1 MSGPYSYE
9 SLKNEITR
17 AVTPEQLKNVQDK
30 ANMAY
35 AMRAING
42 SQHVQL
48 SKRIDA
54 GLAALKKKVS
64 VATPK
69 TTPKPTS
76 VVSTIK
82 GKATAIKD
90 QVTGSTGSSAAY
102 ARYSREIAK
111 ARTIKECNLLT
122 IRVANDQALRGLTA
136 EHAAALKRMITQK
149 RLSLRK

>member
-9 SLKNEITR
+9 NLKKEITN
-17 AVTPEQLKNVQDK
+17 AITPEQLKAVQDK
-30 ANMAY
+30 VNMAY

-54 GLAALKKKVS
+54 GIAALKKKVS
-64 VATPK
+64 VLPK
-69 TTPKPTS
+69 TTPKPTG

-82 GKATAIKD
+82 GKANEAKAS
-90 QVTGSTGSSAAY
+90 VTSSSGSAAAY
-102 ARYSREIAK
+102 ARYSKEIQKAK
-111 ARTIKECNLLT
+111 TIRDCNLLT

-136 EHAAALKRMITQK
+136 EHAAALQRMITQK